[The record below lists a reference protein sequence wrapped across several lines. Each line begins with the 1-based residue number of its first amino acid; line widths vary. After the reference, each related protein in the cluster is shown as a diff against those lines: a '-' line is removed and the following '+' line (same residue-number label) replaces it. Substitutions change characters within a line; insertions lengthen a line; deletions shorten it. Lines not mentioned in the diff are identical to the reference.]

1 MPQGAFASATLCALC
16 RCVGKDILVTW
27 ISGLWG
33 KCMVT
38 FIETE
43 VFPISFGGGFPH
55 PAATADFDGDGRI
68 EFVPTLF
75 SFPGDQ
81 FFQLQVLEVQD
92 DGSFLNIAPQLFG
105 GDETIPVME
114 FGRNLVIRDFNND
127 GFDDLFIADHGFDA
141 DPFPGQSN
149 IVALSDGLGGL
160 VPAGFQFEDEPQF
173 THSVA
178 VGDFNGDGNAD
189 FFVGNLGVDDAY
201 IATLL
206 PNGNVVQDRFDIG
219 NDVNQFV
226 YSLAADLDGDGIDEL
241 ILGGDNNIDREA
253 RNVVV
258 NLEGGT
264 PLVRE
269 LPTLTSLSGTF
280 DASRGAITL
289 DIETLDL
296 NGDGRLDLLLMAT
309 GVDPFYQGFDFQ
321 ALQQTANGG
330 FVDVTSRYFDGQQVA
345 NAVVDGAPLE
355 IIISDLDV
363 DGDEDILLVGF
374 FPNDLTIFE
383 RDGGSF
389 TAGDRFGGFGSAAV
403 ADIDGDFAPE
413 IVQFEQGRVT
423 VLDSGL
429 QGVPVTPD
437 GVRITGEIIDGD
449 GDANNLTGTDAN
461 DSIDGGAGADMIDGG
476 RGADLL
482 IGGAGADTLTGRGGK
497 DTLEGN
503 GGRDMLSG
511 NGGKDH
517 LNGGGGRDRLEGN
530 GGKDTLEGGGG
541 RDDLNGG
548 GGKDALDGGG
558 GKDRIEGGRGADLL
572 TGGGGRD
579 TFVFEAGTGSDTILD
594 WRDRQDRIE
603 IDGAAFDDL
612 AISQSGDN
620 VLIRYANI
628 RITVEDA
635 DADLFTTADFIF

>member
-1 MPQGAFASATLCALC
+1 
-16 RCVGKDILVTW
+16 
-27 ISGLWG
+27 
-33 KCMVT
+33 MVT
-38 FIETE
+38 FTQTE
-43 VFPISFGGGFPH
+43 AFPIGFGGGFPH
-55 PAATADFDGDGRI
+55 PAETADFDGDGRV

-75 SFPGDQ
+75 SFPGDR
-81 FFQLQVLEVQD
+81 FFQLQVLEIQD
-92 DGSFLNIAPQLFG
+92 DGSLLNIASQLFG
-105 GDETIPVME
+105 DEDNIPVME
-114 FGRNLVIRDFNND
+114 FGRNLVIGDFNKD
-127 GFDDLFIADHGFDA
+127 GLDDLFIADHGFDS

-149 IVALSDGLGGL
+149 IVALSDGAGGL
-160 VPAGFQFEDEPQF
+160 VRSGFKFETEPEF

-178 VGDFNGDGNAD
+178 AGDFNGDGNTD
-189 FFVGNLGVDDAY
+189 FFVGNLGVDNAY

-206 PNGNVVQDRFDIG
+206 PGGDVVRNRFDIG

-226 YSLAADLDGDGIDEL
+226 YSLATDLDGDGIDEL
-241 ILGGDNNIDREA
+241 ILGGDNNIDKEA

-280 DASRGAITL
+280 DASKGAITL

-309 GVDPFYQGFDFQ
+309 GADPFYQGFDFQ

-330 FVDVTSRYFDGQQVA
+330 FIDVTSRFFDGQQVA
-345 NAVVDGAPLE
+345 IAVVDGAPLE

-383 RDGGSF
+383 RNGNSF
-389 TAGDRFGGFGSAAV
+389 VAGDRFGGFGSAAV

-413 IVQFEQGRVT
+413 IIQFEQNRVT

-429 QGVPVTPD
+429 TGDPVTPD
-437 GVRITGEIIDGD
+437 GVRITGEIIEGD
-449 GDANNLTGTDAN
+449 NDPNVLAGTMLN
-461 DSIDGGAGADMIDGG
+461 DSIEGGGGNDDLSGG

-482 IGGAGADTLTGRGGK
+482 IGGGGGDTLTGNGGK

-503 GGRDMLSG
+503 GGRDALFG
-511 NGGKDH
+511 GGGKDH
-517 LNGGGGRDRLEGN
+517 LNGGGGRDLLEGN
-530 GGKDTLEGGGG
+530 GGRDALEGGGG
-541 RDDLNGG
+541 RDDLDGG

-579 TFVFEAGTGSDTILD
+579 TFVFERGSGNDTILD

-603 IDGAAFDDL
+603 IDGAAL
-612 AISQSGDN
+612 GELTISQVGDDT
-620 VLIRYANI
+620 LIRYTNI
-628 RITVEDA
+628 RITVEDTE
-635 DADLFTTADFIF
+635 ADLFTAADFIF

>member
-1 MPQGAFASATLCALC
+1 M
-16 RCVGKDILVTW
+16 
-27 ISGLWG
+27 WG
-33 KCMVT
+33 ECMVT
-38 FIETE
+38 FTQTE
-43 VFPISFGGGFPH
+43 EFPIGFGGGVPH
-55 PAATADFDGDGRI
+55 PAETADFDGDGRV

-81 FFQLQVLEVQD
+81 FFQLQILEIQD
-92 DGSFLNIAPQLFG
+92 DGSLLNIAPQVFG
-105 GDETIPVME
+105 GEDNVPVME
-114 FGRNLVIRDFNND
+114 FGRNLVIKDFNKD

-141 DPFPGQSN
+141 GAFPGQSN
-149 IVALSDGLGGL
+149 IVALSDGEGGL
-160 VPAGFQFEDEPQF
+160 VRAGSDFEIEPQF

-178 VGDFNGDGNAD
+178 AGDFDGDGNTD
-189 FFVGNLGVDDAY
+189 FYVGNLGVDNAY

-241 ILGGDNNIDREA
+241 ILGADNNVDNDA

-258 NLEGGT
+258 SLEGGV
-264 PLVRE
+264 PVVRN
-269 LPTLTSLSGTF
+269 LPSPTSLSGSF
-280 DASRGAITL
+280 DASKGAITL

-296 NGDGRLDLLLMAT
+296 NGDGRLDLLLMST
-309 GVDPFYQGFDFQ
+309 GADPFYQGFDFQ

-330 FVDVTSRYFDGQQVA
+330 FVDVTSRFFDGQQVA
-345 NAVVDGAPLE
+345 DAVVDGAPLE
-355 IIISDLDV
+355 IIVSDLDV

-383 RDGGSF
+383 RVGDSF
-389 TAGDRFGGFGSAAV
+389 IAGERFGGFGSAAV

-413 IVQFEQGRVT
+413 ILQFEHNRVT

-429 QGVPVTPD
+429 TGDPVTPD
-437 GVRITGEIIDGD
+437 GVRITGEIVIGDNTPNVLDGT
-449 GDANNLTGTDAN
+449 AGTD
-461 DSIDGGAGADMIDGG
+461 SIEGGGGADTLDGG

-482 IGGAGADTLTGRGGK
+482 IGGGGRDSLAGKGGK

-503 GGRDMLSG
+503 GGGDTLSG
-511 NGGKDH
+511 GGGRDA
-517 LNGGGGRDRLEGN
+517 LNGGGGKDMLEGN

-541 RDDLNGG
+541 RDDLDGG
-548 GGKDALDGGG
+548 GGKDTLDGGG
-558 GKDRIEGGRGADLL
+558 GKDRIDGGRGADLL

-579 TFVFEAGTGSDTILD
+579 TFFFELGSGSDTILD

-603 IDGAAFDDL
+603 IDGSTLEQLDIRQTGQD
-612 AISQSGDN
+612 
-620 VLIRYANI
+620 VLISFANI
-628 RITVEDA
+628 RIKVEDA
-635 DADLFTTADFIF
+635 DADLFTAADFIF